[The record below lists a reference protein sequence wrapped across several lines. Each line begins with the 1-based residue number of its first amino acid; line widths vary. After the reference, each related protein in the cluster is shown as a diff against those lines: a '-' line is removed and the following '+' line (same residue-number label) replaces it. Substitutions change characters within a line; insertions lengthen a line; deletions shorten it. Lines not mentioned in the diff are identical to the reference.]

1 LRAPSSCLARVPST
15 LFVERARAT
24 QFPRDEFMAVAQ
36 PVHGVVDGAA
46 VRRAKIRNYL
56 ARAWPLYVMMTL
68 PVIHLAL
75 FHYYPMYGVV
85 IAFQDFNPGLGFGG
99 SPWVGLK
106 HFKFIFSNPDF
117 KSVLVNSFV
126 IAVSKITTLQFMAV
140 SLALLLNEIRSMPF
154 KRTVQTVIY
163 LPHFLS
169 WIVLGGIL
177 LDLLSTS
184 GMINRAI
191 EFAGFDP
198 ILFLGSNTWFRPVV
212 VLTNLWKEAGWATI
226 IYLAALTGID
236 PVLHEAAAI
245 DGANRWQ
252 RIRRVNIPGI
262 LPMIILIACLN
273 LGNVLQ
279 AGFEQVLTLY
289 NPAVYETGDIID
301 TYVYRAGLIS
311 ARYSMGAAVGL
322 FQSAMGFFLIVL
334 AYRLATSY
342 AGYRICWSARR
353 PA

>member
-1 LRAPSSCLARVPST
+1 
-15 LFVERARAT
+15 
-24 QFPRDEFMAVAQ
+24 MAVFQADRGT
-36 PVHGVVDGAA
+36 VAETAA
-46 VRRAKIRNYL
+46 KRMRVRNYL
-56 ARAWPLYVMMTL
+56 GRSWPLYVMMVL
-68 PVIHLAL
+68 PVIQLAL

-106 HFKFIFSNPDF
+106 HFRFIFANPDF
-117 KSVLVNSFV
+117 TSVLANSFI
-126 IAVSKITTLQFMAV
+126 IAVAKITTLQFMAV
-140 SLALLLNEIRSMPF
+140 SLALLLNEIRSMIF

-184 GMINRAI
+184 GMINRVI
-191 EFAGFDP
+191 EFLGFDP
-198 ILFLGSNTWFRPVV
+198 ILFLGSNTWFRPIIVI
-212 VLTNLWKEAGWATI
+212 TNLWKEAGWATI

-252 RIRRVNIPGI
+252 RIRHVNIPGI
-262 LPMIILIACLN
+262 ISMVILIACLN

-289 NPAVYETGDIID
+289 NPTVYETGDIID

-322 FQSAMGFFLIVL
+322 FQSAMGFVLIVF
-334 AYRLATSY
+334 AYRLASRY
-342 AGYRICWSARR
+342 AGYRIF
-353 PA
+353 